1 MTRRIGPVILATIV
15 LVTLAV
21 GGRTD
26 GPATDAERVEQL
38 TEQLR
43 CPVCD
48 GLAVAD
54 SPSSTARAIAADVR
68 SRIAAG
74 ESDDDVRNAY
84 VAQYGEWILLEPPAG
99 GIGTLAWVLPVA
111 LVVGGA
117 GLAAWTLR
125 RRAITR
131 VGAPSPSGRAAVA
144 AALANE
150 ADR

>member
-1 MTRRIGPVILATIV
+1 MTRRIAPITLAAIV
-15 LVTLAV
+15 LVSLAL
-21 GGRTD
+21 GSRTD
-26 GPATDAERVEQL
+26 GPATDGERVEQL

-68 SRIAAG
+68 SRVAAG
-74 ESDDDVRNAY
+74 ETDDDIRNAY

-99 GIGTLAWVLPVA
+99 GIGTLAWLLPVA

-117 GLAAWTLR
+117 GMAAWTLH
-125 RRAITR
+125 RRAITHDD
-131 VGAPSPSGRAAVA
+131 APSPSARAMVA
-144 AALANE
+144 EALASE
-150 ADR
+150 VDR

>member
-1 MTRRIGPVILATIV
+1 MTRRIGPIALAAIV
-15 LVTLAV
+15 LGSLLL
-21 GGRTD
+21 GSQTD
-26 GPATDAERVEQL
+26 GPVTDGERVERL

-68 SRIAAG
+68 SRVAAG
-74 ESDDDVRNAY
+74 QTDDHIRNAY

-99 GIGTLAWVLPVA
+99 GIGTLAWLLPAA

-117 GLAAWTLR
+117 GMAAWTLR
-125 RRAITR
+125 RRATTR
-131 VGAPSPSGRAAVA
+131 DGAPSPSARARVA
-144 AALANE
+144 EALATE